1 MAFFSIFQYTTC
13 SFIRD
18 FRVIEFC
25 GIKDFKQIQWK
36 YNLEVWGMF
45 LKFSFI
51 IICLSMFPEFG
62 PEKQMKSENCRK
74 LNLFPFALVLNE
86 WECKYI
92 LEVLFMLF
100 FHCSFLC
107 SSGCEHRNS
116 EKNRWN
122 WKGKKIVG
130 NNKST

>member
-1 MAFFSIFQYTTC
+1 MNT
-13 SFIRD
+13 IRITLINCNL
-18 FRVIEFC
+18 IEFC
-25 GIKDFKQIQWK
+25 GIKDFKQIQWNNVLTYYENTIWK
-36 YNLEVWGMF
+36 FEACF
-45 LKFSFI
+45 LNHSLSFAG
-51 IICLSMFPEFG
+51 LSMFPEFG

-74 LNLFPFALVLNE
+74 LNLFPFTLALNE

-107 SSGCEHRNS
+107 SSGCEENS

-122 WKGKKIVG
+122 WKGKKDCW
-130 NNKST
+130 K